1 MASIAGIPQDSRL
14 ATNRV
19 SVRPPLRDAGL
30 RLRAGIVKRRFAHA
44 EKDKYRF
51 DETVNGAGIN
61 DLLDFSSKPALR
73 EGRTDI
79 KR

>member
-1 MASIAGIPQDSRL
+1 
-14 ATNRV
+14 
-19 SVRPPLRDAGL
+19 LRDAGL

>member
-1 MASIAGIPQDSRL
+1 L
-14 ATNRV
+14 
-19 SVRPPLRDAGL
+19 RPIESQSGLRCDAGL

-73 EGRTDI
+73 EGRTDT